1 MSPAVRQA
9 AMISTARAC
18 GFGALAVM
26 TAMIGFVGT
35 PVLSL
40 KLGGLLFL
48 LVTTVLILKAWRAP
62 WMPYQRTEVWL
73 LLAEADRPSSSIAQ
87 TVISSA
93 RIEAFYRF
101 AHISATIAALF
112 LAGGILAGL
121 LSPN

>member
-9 AMISTARAC
+9 AMVSTARAC

-26 TAMIGFVGT
+26 TTMIGFAGT

-40 KLGGLLFL
+40 KIGGVCFL
-48 LVTTVLILKAWRAP
+48 LVTVVLILKAWRAP
-62 WMPYQRTEVWL
+62 LMPYKKTEVWL
-73 LLAEADRPSSSIAQ
+73 LLAQEDRPSSTFAQ
-87 TVISSA
+87 TVIASA

-121 LSPN
+121 FSPG